1 MKIDVKE
8 LTLQIKLALQDVFDA
23 NVSQDERTIK
33 MLFDKLKKIFEMKKR
48 KMRGFL

>member
-33 MLFDKLKKIFEMKKR
+33 MLFDNGQE
-48 KMRGFL
+48 FLIEIIEK